1 MTPKND
7 PGLIVRHPVADPRFS
22 GVCVGGRGYLL
33 SNDRKSR
40 HRRINKQI
48 RFERL
53 AATSL
58 LSLCQSQRGDTNLL
72 IIIQLNFPEKGMR
85 VKKIGASLGGGLRIR
100 VFSIYID
107 PPLCDNNCT
116 AWITKQTI

>member
-1 MTPKND
+1 MTPKNY
-7 PGLIVRHPVADPRFS
+7 PGLIVRHPMADPRFS
-22 GVCVGGRGYLL
+22 GVCVGGGGYLL

-40 HRRINKQI
+40 HRRINTQI

-85 VKKIGASLGGGLRIR
+85 VKKIGASLGGGAAHPS
-100 VFSIYID
+100 FFYIYRSA
-107 PPLCDNNCT
+107 T
-116 AWITKQTI
+116 V